1 MFNLVV
7 SNSIKKNKR
16 VAYRAVIIVVLTVL
30 GIGWGQAECSTQ
42 NDVIKGM
49 RIEDV
54 RVVNDDCIHL
64 STTGAIFKINKSS
77 GTMEIYQRIG
87 KKRKLAEV
95 SLSDKFISVL
105 KKEPHNEGFEYA
117 WGDKDKTAS
126 IVISGDSVVR
136 FYNVKKI
143 KIELFF
149 TPIHHK
155 INSLNRGLIALDNE
169 GGFAI
174 MPPDKIT
181 STDYSVTIEK
191 KEWLLDSDSNM
202 SVLFLG
208 VCPPREFD
216 WERSKWPV
224 IHYSSH
230 IQRYPSDEQ
239 IKEYSKF
246 AKVLEM
252 HQWVWKN
259 RYVNKKDCS
268 KEPYNNCDGDNT
280 PLWRDDASWPV
291 NNRWIAD
298 DEKEL
303 KRVVTT
309 AHANGMLVAVYFNG
323 LKMDC
328 HSILPEALRL
338 KNKYNIDGIYLDG
351 LLNCSNRG
359 PLDAYLTA
367 RELRKLFGD
376 DGWINYHN
384 THKGYFSP
392 FIQTYMDFVTTGEHN
407 KFDRYTSTTF
417 NISNAIGGYWP
428 EIPFFWLNDSKNIKD
443 ARSYLKDLVDISL
456 KYHNRLLFLTGEQ
469 GQWRFWRLY
478 FTPSEMQ
485 FMKDYYL
492 NRISF
497 N

>member
-1 MFNLVV
+1 MFNLVL
-7 SNSIKKNKR
+7 SYIIKKNKTA
-16 VAYRAVIIVVLTVL
+16 VYCAVIIAILAVL
-30 GIGWGQAECSTQ
+30 GIGWGQVECNAES
-42 NDVIKGM
+42 NAIKGM
-49 RIEDV
+49 RIEGVDT
-54 RVVNDDCIHL
+54 VNNCIHL
-64 STTGAIFKINKSS
+64 STTGARFEIKKDIGKIV
-77 GTMEIYQRIG
+77 IYQRIG

-95 SLSDKFISVL
+95 SLSDEFISVL
-105 KKEPHNEGFEYA
+105 KKEHHNEGFEYM
-117 WGDKDKTAS
+117 WRDKDKIS
-126 IVISGDSVVR
+126 RIVISGDSVVR
-136 FYNVKKI
+136 FYNVKKLKI
-143 KIELFF
+143 KLFF

-155 INSLNRGLIALDNE
+155 INSLNHGLIALDNE
-169 GGFAI
+169 GGIAI
-174 MPPDKIT
+174 MPPDNI
-181 STDYSVTIEK
+181 SSDDYGITIEDRV
-191 KEWLLDSDSNM
+191 WLLDSNSKI

-208 VCPPREFD
+208 ICPPREFD

-224 IHYSSH
+224 VHYSSH
-230 IQRYPSDEQ
+230 IERYPSNEQ

-259 RYVNKKDCS
+259 RYVNKKDCL
-268 KEPYNNCDGDNT
+268 KEAYNNCNGNST
-280 PLWRDDASWPV
+280 PLWNDGASWPV

-303 KRVVTT
+303 KRVVAT
-309 AHANGMLVAVYFNG
+309 AHAHGMLVAVYFNG
-323 LKMDC
+323 LKMDGS
-328 HSILPEALRL
+328 SILPEASRL
-338 KNKYNIDGIYLDG
+338 KRKYNIDGIYLDG
-351 LLNCSNRG
+351 LLNKSNQG

-367 RELRKLFGD
+367 RELRELFGD
-376 DGWINYHN
+376 DGWINFHN
-384 THKGYFSP
+384 THNGYFSP

-478 FTPSEMQ
+478 FTTSEMQ